1 MEYFILSS
9 PKFRPY
15 FPFNVIMRDILES
28 NFLEKEKWNFQRII
42 NIYKIKFKKAYTIFP
57 SLIFLIPL
65 IKYKKKELKFHIP
78 PEKFNIKLGE
88 IRNRASR
95 AQRRKRRWIKGKT
108 SRNGRKIFRGGKE
121 SRPSSS
127 SSITPSAKRERNEIA
142 FRRSLEKSSSSFPR
156 NRHRKRR
163 PLLSYGNKRTPFPF
177 QET

>member
-1 MEYFILSS
+1 MVTWSS
-9 PKFRPY
+9 C
-15 FPFNVIMRDILES
+15 NS
-28 NFLEKEKWNFQRII
+28 SII
-42 NIYKIKFKKAYTIFP
+42 RGIKGNKIKFKKAYTIFP

-127 SSITPSAKRERNEIA
+127 SSITPSAKRERSEIA
-142 FRRSLEKSSSSFPR
+142 FRRLLEKSSSSFPR
-156 NRHRKRR
+156 NRHGKRR

-177 QET
+177 RET